1 MVGMFCNHNGFHTIR
16 TSYDHRGGLLIF
28 HWTCER
34 CGARLT
40 EARRERYRP
49 SFDPRGNE
57 AFLTHRAASG

>member
-1 MVGMFCNHNGFHTIR
+1 MQGTCAHDGFHSIG
-16 TSYDHRGGLLIF
+16 TSYDRRSGVLVF

-34 CGARLT
+34 CGARLS

-57 AFLTHRAASG
+57 PFAGHRTVPG